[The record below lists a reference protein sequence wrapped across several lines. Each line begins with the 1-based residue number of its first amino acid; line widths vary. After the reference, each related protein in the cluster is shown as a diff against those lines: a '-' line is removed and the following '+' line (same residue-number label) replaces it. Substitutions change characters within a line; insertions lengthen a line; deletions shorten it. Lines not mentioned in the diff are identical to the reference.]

1 MTTASAEPRGQS
13 AAAGAAADALA
24 ARAALSRG
32 DLPTAERLCASAIA
46 ADPGQGWAWLL
57 LTETALRR
65 ERVDA
70 AIKCAE
76 RAVALLPEDPLGY
89 ILQAKCLLAS
99 GEAAAARRS
108 AESAAQLVGTA
119 PAAPEALDALG
130 AIFGL
135 LGQHA
140 RALELCRQAIAAR
153 PQVPQYRFNLAAT
166 ERMLGHLAAAESD
179 CDAAIALEP
188 RFCLAYYLRADLRT
202 QSHANNH
209 IVELE
214 SLLATGGFAPSDEI
228 ALRFALG
235 KELEDVGEPA
245 RAFEQIEAGCSLQR
259 RSICYDAAAEIAAME
274 RIIATQDR
282 AWLARATSGD
292 CTADPV
298 FVTGLPRTGTTL
310 VERIIACHSSMSAIG
325 ESGAFAA
332 ELRRGLPDLGAR
344 YLTAATAWG
353 TTPGGRLL
361 DKTLQNYLH
370 CGSIHAVL
378 PRARIVLVQRHALD
392 AAWALYKAHF
402 QGKFLFSYD
411 QLELA
416 EYLLAFRRLAR
427 HWRTT
432 LPAETL
438 LTVRYEDLVADPAA
452 ESRRILEFLGLPW
465 EEGVLRFHESA
476 APSATASA
484 VQVRRPVYQSSVGRW
499 WPHAGRLA
507 ALRERLAREIPAE
520 ELAPPG

>member
-13 AAAGAAADALA
+13 AAAAAAPDALA
-24 ARAALSRG
+24 ARAALTRG
-32 DLPTAERLCASAIA
+32 DLRSAERLCASAVA
-46 ADPGQGWAWLL
+46 ADPGQGWAWFL
-57 LTETALRR
+57 LTETALLR

-89 ILQAKCLLAS
+89 ILQAKCLLAT
-99 GEAAAARRS
+99 GEAAAARHS
-108 AESAAQLVGTA
+108 AESAAQLVGT
-119 PAAPEALDALG
+119 APEALDALG

-140 RALELCRQAIAAR
+140 RALELCQRAVAAR
-153 PQVPQYRFNLAAT
+153 PQVAQYRFNLAAT
-166 ERMLGHLAAAESD
+166 ERMLGHLAAAENG

-188 RFCLAYYLRADLRT
+188 RFCLAHYLRADLRT
-202 QSHANNH
+202 QSRASNH

-214 SLLATGGFAPSDEI
+214 SLLAAGGLAPPEEI

-235 KELEDVGEPA
+235 KELEDIGEPA

-259 RSICYDAAAEIAAME
+259 RSIRYDAAAEIAAIE

-282 AWLARATSGD
+282 AWLARAAGGD

-298 FVTGLPRTGTTL
+298 FVAGLPRTGTTL

-332 ELRRGLPDLGAR
+332 ELRRGLPDLGTR
-344 YLTAATAWG
+344 YLTAAAAWR

-361 DKTLQNYLH
+361 DKTLHNYLH
-370 CGSIHAVL
+370 CGAIHVVL
-378 PRARIVLVQRHALD
+378 PRARIVLVQRHPLD
-392 AAWALYKAHF
+392 AGWALYKAHF

-432 LPAETL
+432 LSAETL
-438 LTVRYEDLVADPAA
+438 LTVQYEDLVADPTA
-452 ESRRILEFLGLPW
+452 ESRRILEFLGLAW

-499 WPHAGRLA
+499 RPHAGRLA
-507 ALRERLAREIPAE
+507 VLRERLAREIPAE
-520 ELAPPG
+520 ELAPPA